1 MMAVI
6 TQAVVLYIVLLEDM
20 GDAVSRVR
28 PDGGFEK
35 PCTLGESGYLK
46 DYRVQLSM
54 AHGTLMGWEG

>member
-1 MMAVI
+1 
-6 TQAVVLYIVLLEDM
+6 M